1 MQEREEGE
9 DEEEGRE
16 EKEKGIHWSSGRKE
30 GKSRSVSDKNCLG
43 LSQDR

>member
-9 DEEEGRE
+9 EGWE
-16 EKEKGIHWSSGRKE
+16 EKDIGIHWSSGRKE